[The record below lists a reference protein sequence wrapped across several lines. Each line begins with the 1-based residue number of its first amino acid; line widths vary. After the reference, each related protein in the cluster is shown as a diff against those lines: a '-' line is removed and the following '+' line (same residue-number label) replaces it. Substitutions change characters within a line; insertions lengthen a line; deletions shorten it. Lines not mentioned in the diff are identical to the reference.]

1 MDAQQ
6 ADDEAMVDQK
16 DWKLNLGSKE
26 RLEALLRAKNASGEP
41 PPSRKSE
48 RSSPREAIAQA
59 MKRHPGSYAG
69 RRQEEVALVF
79 RF

>member
-6 ADDEAMVDQK
+6 AHDNAMVDPK

-41 PPSRKSE
+41 PPSRESE
-48 RSSPREAIAQA
+48 RPAPREAIAQA
-59 MKRHPGSYAG
+59 MNRHPDLTREDA
-69 RRQEEVALVF
+69 EEVALVF
-79 RF
+79 GF